1 MTETLTGAIASELVW
16 DVAARATASAEGA
29 EPLRI
34 AGLHGWSPEGLLAA
48 AAAAS
53 VMTRFLALAAS
64 AHLEVLGYVS
74 NEHASPGGPGC
85 GPQIDL
91 APCIVVSSDDDAA
104 RARALF
110 AAALD
115 EADVSRALR
124 QPLRADV
131 RVSVV
136 AARPATVPSRRRVTV

>member
-1 MTETLTGAIASELVW
+1 MTDTLTGATASELVW

-74 NEHASPGGPGC
+74 NEHASPGGC

-115 EADVSRALR
+115 EADISRALR
-124 QPLRADV
+124 QPLRADL

-136 AARPATVPSRRRVTV
+136 AARPEAVPWRRRVTR